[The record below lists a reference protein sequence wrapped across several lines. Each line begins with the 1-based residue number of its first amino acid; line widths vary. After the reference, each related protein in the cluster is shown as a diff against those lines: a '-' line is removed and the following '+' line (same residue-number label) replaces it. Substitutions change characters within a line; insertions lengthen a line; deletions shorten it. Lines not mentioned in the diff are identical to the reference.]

1 MEYETEKDRLLFSL
15 SEINE
20 KIKKQKA
27 DILGSSSNEVILDN
41 ESDLQSNLS
50 EEFNGDFDGN
60 LDEIYINED
69 NNISF
74 DIIASSSRP
83 DNSQQK
89 NNNNKKRDFNLRK
102 RKKINYNV
110 GFISK
115 KLHKNKHVSINCMLL
130 IRNII

>member
-1 MEYETEKDRLLFSL
+1 MKYETEKDRLLFSL

-110 GFISK
+110 
-115 KLHKNKHVSINCMLL
+115 
-130 IRNII
+130 